1 MIAQGRDIMLIDRI
15 DHVVLTVRD
24 LDRTCAFYRDVLG
37 FEVVTFGAG
46 RKGLSFGS
54 QKLNL
59 HQYGKEFE
67 PKAQHPTPGSVDL
80 CFITRTPLDQV
91 RRELAE
97 KGIAVEVGPVEKV
110 GAIGTLLSV
119 YVRDPDHNLIE
130 IANYIREDAPGR

>member
-1 MIAQGRDIMLIDRI
+1 MITRTEMTMKIDAI

-24 LDRTCAFYRDVLG
+24 LDRTCEFYQSVLG

-46 RKGLSFGS
+46 RRGLRFGR

-59 HQYGKEFE
+59 HVHGKEFE

-80 CFITRTPLDQV
+80 CFITSTPLDDV
-91 RRELAE
+91 RRELGE
-97 KGIAVEVGPVEKV
+97 KKIPIEVGPVERV
-110 GAIGTLLSV
+110 GAVGTLLSV

-130 IANYIREDAPGR
+130 IANYVG

>member
-1 MIAQGRDIMLIDRI
+1 MLIDRI

-24 LDRTCAFYRDVLG
+24 LERTCNFYRDVLG
-37 FEVVTFGAG
+37 FEVVTFAG
-46 RKGLSFGS
+46 GRTGLRFGG

-80 CFITRTPLDQV
+80 CFITRTPLDEV

-97 KGIAVEVGPVEKV
+97 KGIPVEVGPVEKV

-119 YVRDPDHNLIE
+119 YVRDPDNNLIE
-130 IANYIREDAPGR
+130 IANYIREDEPTR

>member
-1 MIAQGRDIMLIDRI
+1 MLIDRI

-24 LDRTCAFYRDVLG
+24 PERTCDFYHQVLG
-37 FEVVTFGAG
+37 FEVVSFAGG
-46 RKGLSFGS
+46 RKGLSFGR

-67 PKAQHPTPGSVDL
+67 PKAEHPTPGSVDL

-97 KGIAVEVGPVEKV
+97 KGIPVEVGPVEKV

-119 YVRDPDHNLIE
+119 YVRDPDQNLIE
-130 IANYIREDAPGR
+130 IANYIGEHTPDR

>member
-1 MIAQGRDIMLIDRI
+1 MLIDRL

-24 LDRTCAFYRDVLG
+24 LDRTCDFYQQVLG
-37 FEVVTFGAG
+37 FEVITFGAG
-46 RKGLSFGS
+46 RKGLRFGG

-67 PKAQHPTPGSVDL
+67 PKAHHPTPGSVDL

-91 RRELAE
+91 RRELAD
-97 KGIAVEVGPVEKV
+97 KGIPVEVGPVEKI

-130 IANYIREDAPGR
+130 IANYIREDEPDR

>member
-1 MIAQGRDIMLIDRI
+1 MLIDRL

-24 LDRTCAFYRDVLG
+24 LARTCDFYQRVLG

-46 RKGLSFGS
+46 RKGLRFGS

-59 HQYGKEFE
+59 HQYGQEFE

-97 KGIAVEVGPVEKV
+97 KGIPIEVGPVEKV

-130 IANYIREDAPGR
+130 IANYIRLDETS